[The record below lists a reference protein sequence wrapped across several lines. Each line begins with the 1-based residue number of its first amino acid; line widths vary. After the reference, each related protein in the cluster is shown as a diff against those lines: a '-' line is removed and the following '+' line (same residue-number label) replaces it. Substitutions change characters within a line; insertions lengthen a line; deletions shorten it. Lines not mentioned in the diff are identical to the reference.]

1 MACGDKYKHLVV
13 TSSGYTPSSP
23 GSDLPFAGQSVY
35 AEWYEL
41 ANKLS
46 VEARERYELLGEIEG
61 QKSKSGYPKWDALV
75 DLDNRMKSRVQGMT
89 SPPLVFF
96 DYAGARAQAQTV
108 IADALCLMQ
117 SANAG
122 IKSYGGNVPSQP
134 GSLGDAAEIPWWVW
148 VGGGAVLT
156 VALGVTTA
164 ALLSN
169 RRRRLQ
175 PQTTTVVVQER
186 PAASD
191 QPSVAA

>member
-46 VEARERYELLGEIEG
+46 VEANHRFEQLGEIEG
-61 QKSKSGYPKWDALV
+61 EKGKHGYPKWNALV
-75 DLDNRMKSRVQGMT
+75 ELNNRMTSRYKGLT

-108 IADALCLMQ
+108 IADALCLME
-117 SANAG
+117 SSDAG
-122 IKSYGGNVPSQP
+122 IKSYGGNVPNQP
-134 GSLGDAAEIPWWVW
+134 GSLGELGDIPWWVW

-156 VALGVTTA
+156 VGLGVTTA
-164 ALLSN
+164 VLLSN

-175 PQTTTVVVQER
+175 PQSTTVVVQER
-186 PAASD
+186 AAPSD
-191 QPSVAA
+191 QPAAAA